1 MMGVVSSNIFRP
13 QDAPDYIR
21 NLFLPPS
28 IPTPAQADNL
38 TAALTTT
45 ACFGAIGM
53 LLAGSL
59 GTYMVFDNSRRNRVQ
74 GVNIDARDVATKVL
88 KDGPASPNFRWFL

>member
-1 MMGVVSSNIFRP
+1 MHRTTSVTPSSFH
-13 QDAPDYIR
+13 
-21 NLFLPPS
+21 LTPS
-28 IPTPAQADNL
+28 QANSQ

-45 ACFGAIGM
+45 ACFGAAGM

-59 GTYMVFDNSRRNRVQ
+59 GTFMVFDNSRRNLIQDVD
-74 GVNIDARDVATKVL
+74 IDARDVATKVL